1 MSEAPIKRNISYMFA
16 ALNNISCK
24 IQNARCINVNKLLH
38 LNKYIIYHGTFL
50 LTYASAFLPK
60 TTANGDS

>member
-1 MSEAPIKRNISYMFA
+1 MFA

-24 IQNARCINVNKLLH
+24 IQNARCINMNKLLH